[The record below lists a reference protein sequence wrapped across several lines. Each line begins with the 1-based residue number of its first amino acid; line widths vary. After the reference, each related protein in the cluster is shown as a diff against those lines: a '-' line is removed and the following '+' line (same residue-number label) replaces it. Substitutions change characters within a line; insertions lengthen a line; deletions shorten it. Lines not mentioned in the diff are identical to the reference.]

1 MNEMSLLFGLE
12 EYKMR
17 DAYLSLNS
25 TNAGNCYEIP
35 NGIDDLKFYDL
46 IYEFVNLAKVKGLTI
61 RQAQYLFK
69 ACGDYVLE
77 YKL

>member
-1 MNEMSLLFGLE
+1 MYEARVS
-12 EYKMR
+12 
-17 DAYLSLNS
+17 SNS

-35 NGIDDLKFYDL
+35 KGIDDIKFYEL
-46 IYEFVNLAKVKGLTI
+46 MYEFVDLAKVKGLTV

-77 YKL
+77 NKLS

>member
-1 MNEMSLLFGLE
+1 
-12 EYKMR
+12 MR
-17 DAYLSLNS
+17 DVRLSLNS

-35 NGIDDLKFYDL
+35 NGIDDLKFYEL
-46 IYEFVNLAKVKGLTI
+46 IYEFVNIAKVKGLTI

-77 YKL
+77 NKLS